1 MTNITPIVAGILYN
15 QQGEIL
21 LSSRPQGKAYAGYWE
36 FAGGKVEDNETEL
49 VALRREFQE
58 ELGIHIHHATP
69 YLTKTHVYEHAT
81 VRLRFFRIQAQD
93 WYGTPQAKEQ
103 QQFAWQ
109 NPAQYTVF
117 PMLPANASL
126 LHTLS
131 LPNQFSGSLKTG
143 FISNNQQYQI
153 STPDLATPHSHLLLT
168 AKQIQQTNGN
178 EQQDIWLFI
187 QQASDLQ
194 AVNQAIAAIWSI
206 NTSKDAEVLQ
216 YTLQQGSPI
225 PICVYAP
232 TTIIQKYQPTWQ
244 QLGIH
249 AIITHNN

>member
-1 MTNITPIVAGILYN
+1 MTDIISVVAGILYN

-21 LSSRPQGKAYAGYWE
+21 LSSRPEGKAYAGYWE
-36 FAGGKVEDNETEL
+36 FAGGKVEANETEL
-49 VALRREFQE
+49 AALQREFQE

-69 YLTKTHVYEHAT
+69 YLTKTHAYEHAT

-93 WYGTPQAKEQ
+93 WHGTPQAKEQ

-109 NPAQYTVF
+109 NPAQYTVA

-143 FISNNQQYQI
+143 FTSDNQRYQI
-153 STPDLATPHSHLLLT
+153 STPDLATPNSHLLLT
-168 AKQIQQTNGN
+168 AEQIQQIKQH
-178 EQQDIWLFI
+178 EQQDIWLLI
-187 QQASDLQ
+187 QQESDFQ
-194 AVNQAIAAIWSI
+194 AANQAIAAIWPI
-206 NTSKDAEVLQ
+206 NTSKDAETLQ

-225 PICVYAP
+225 PICAYAP
-232 TTIIQKYQPTWQ
+232 NEIIQKYQSTWQ

-249 AIITHNN
+249 AIIHHNN